1 MPSQSH
7 IRSTAPPRGEPLA
20 KPKTLPYCQGLSLW
34 ERWHGVSRDG
44 EGKPASK
51 RQIYEKA
58 LVFQGEN
65 LERREPVNSNYRAPV
80 VPLSLL
86 RLWAQPLCTI
96 GFFAANRC
104 PDNGGRPSEPTC
116 VFSSAAQGPV
126 TEALCTR
133 LAPPGGSLYAE
144 EIRFFPVNAFVLFS
158 KWTKFSMIRRQCQA
172 VWLILK
178 MKQFHKRRGRIFQ
191 NCARVDSMH
200 FTVDSCR
207 RSSGGGASVI

>member
-1 MPSQSH
+1 MVASIIMCVLLNDLHFLRHALCERPRPLSLTFVRQL
-7 IRSTAPPRGEPLA
+7 PQRGEPLA

-96 GFFAANRC
+96 GF
-104 PDNGGRPSEPTC
+104 
-116 VFSSAAQGPV
+116 
-126 TEALCTR
+126 L
-133 LAPPGGSLYAE
+133 
-144 EIRFFPVNAFVLFS
+144 
-158 KWTKFSMIRRQCQA
+158 RRIA
-172 VWLILK
+172 
-178 MKQFHKRRGRIFQ
+178 
-191 NCARVDSMH
+191 ARV
-200 FTVDSCR
+200 TVGVRQSLLVCSALPLR
-207 RSSGGGASVI
+207 GQ